1 MVRATHR
8 KMDQPPEARPGVVT
22 TPRWSAAGRR
32 PSPIARRGRAPQ
44 GAHFGR
50 FAALHSLGMS
60 GGEREYGVT
69 RALKNR
75 ASRALAV

>member
-1 MVRATHR
+1 MVRATHPIWWISR
-8 KMDQPPEARPGVVT
+8 QKRGPASLK

-60 GGEREYGVT
+60 GEEREYGVT
-69 RALKNR
+69 RA
-75 ASRALAV
+75 A